1 MSGLKLSL
9 HINEITETN
18 NFFSTSNENNRNI
31 KKTKRY
37 VNSKLHNRCKKIEI
51 FLINI

>member
-31 KKTKRY
+31 KRY